1 MTTQLF
7 EQTFLRTYELE
18 IGTFRF
24 YENIV
29 IGQIR
34 EGMQID
40 LDNSLP
46 LFALAWEQYRNKP
59 VVYISDRKN
68 SYSLDPTMHYE
79 TKKLVPFVAGYAW
92 VVYDDRCEK
101 VARLEERFLDFPT
114 EVFRSMQPALEWA
127 WNLLQEKEQD

>member
-7 EQTFLRTYELE
+7 EQTFIRTHELE

-34 EGMQID
+34 EGMQIN
-40 LDNSLP
+40 LDSSLP
-46 LFALAWEQYRNKP
+46 LFALAWEQYKNNP

-92 VVYDDRCEK
+92 VVYDDRSEK
-101 VARLEERFLDFPT
+101 VAHLEERFLDFPT
-114 EVFRSMQPALEWA
+114 GVFRSLENALEWA
-127 WNLLQEKEQD
+127 WNLLQDKEQD